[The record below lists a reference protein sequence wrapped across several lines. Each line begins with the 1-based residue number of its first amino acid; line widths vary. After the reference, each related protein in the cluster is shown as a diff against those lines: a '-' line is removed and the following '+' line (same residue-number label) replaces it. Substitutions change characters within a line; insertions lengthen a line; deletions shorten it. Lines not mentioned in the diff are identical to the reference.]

1 MKSEIKVT
9 ASMDLKPYID
19 EARELAQALLEH
31 ANRLEEIDKKYSV
44 EREREKYDS
53 TMRCT
58 GL

>member
-53 TMRCT
+53 TM
-58 GL
+58 